1 MSYFHGRIASRPNAA
16 LSTGPRTTAGKRRS
30 SRNAIRHGC
39 RTHTPAI
46 LLESESRQDVDTLLQ
61 VYLSRFQP
69 CNPLERASVDR
80 IAAPQ
85 WLKTRICALETCMLN
100 AAIDSQPPGDDL
112 TRTANAFWN
121 LLSVP
126 GFFLLSRR
134 ALRDF
139 QDLRLRK
146 AGRQEQPVNPLTR

>member
-1 MSYFHGRIASRPNAA
+1 MAA
-16 LSTGPRTTAGKRRS
+16 A
-30 SRNAIRHGC
+30 
-39 RTHTPAI
+39 
-46 LLESESRQDVDTLLQ
+46 
-61 VYLSRFQP
+61 
-69 CNPLERASVDR
+69 
-80 IAAPQ
+80 Q
-85 WLKTRICALETCMLN
+85 WLMTRICALETRMLN

-112 TRTANAFWN
+112 TRTANAFWH

-126 GFFLLSRR
+126 GFFVLSRR